1 MANCWHLLNRKKL
14 FCILSIVLA
23 GIFLGYFFFVSW
35 LLGFL
40 LTKLGGGKKA
50 GELGRVKSILIPFG
64 KHKIHVHHWL
74 IALLLIPVG
83 LFVSVPLLP
92 PVGICG
98 FLSGVA
104 FQGIYSYRDWHKI
117 MIPRHSNREMCGA
130 EKDAVLKE
138 QLD

>member
-1 MANCWHLLNRKKL
+1 MANCWHLVNRKKL
-14 FCILSIVLA
+14 FCIMSILLA
-23 GIFLGYFFFVSW
+23 GIFLGYFFFMSW

-50 GELGRVKSILIPFG
+50 GERGRVKSIFIPFG
-64 KHKIHVHHWL
+64 KNKIHIHHWI

-83 LFVSVPLLP
+83 FFVSVPLLP
-92 PVGICG
+92 PVSICG

-104 FQGIYSYRDWHKI
+104 FQGIYNYRDWHKI
-117 MIPRHSNREMCGA
+117 MIPRHSNREMCSA
-130 EKDAVLKE
+130 EEGTVLKA